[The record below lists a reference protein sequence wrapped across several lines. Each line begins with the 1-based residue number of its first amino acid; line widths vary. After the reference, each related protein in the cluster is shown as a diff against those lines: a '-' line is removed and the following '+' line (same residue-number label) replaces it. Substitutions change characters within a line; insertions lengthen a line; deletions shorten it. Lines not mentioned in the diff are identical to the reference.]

1 MSSKINIGKIVRKH
15 IESIFANRS
24 NSISFWDVFTFIL
37 VPAILSATLVYYRVT
52 IDNDYANTIIA
63 GLSIY
68 IGLSLNFIGIIF
80 ELSTKEKFKR
90 TNVLDVLK
98 ETIANIVITA
108 IIALAIILLIL
119 LRDIELISC
128 CIYTLLYF
136 LLFELLITLLMVFK
150 RVYTILIESIDKLN

>member
-1 MSSKINIGKIVRKH
+1 MSSKINIGKIVSKH
-15 IESIFANRS
+15 VESIFANRS
-24 NSISFWDVFTFIL
+24 NNVSFWDIFTFIL
-37 VPAILSATLVYYRVT
+37 VPVILSTTLIYYHVS

-80 ELSTKEKFKR
+80 ELSTKEKFKKA
-90 TNVLDVLK
+90 NVLDVLK
-98 ETIANIVITA
+98 ETVANIVVTA
-108 IIALAIILLIL
+108 IFALAIILLIL

>member
-1 MSSKINIGKIVRKH
+1 MSSKIDISKIINQHVK
-15 IESIFANRS
+15 SVFANRA
-24 NSISFWDVFTFIL
+24 NQVSFWDVFTFVLLPIGLSIL
-37 VPAILSATLVYYRVT
+37 LVYKSIK

-68 IGLSLNFIGIIF
+68 IGLSLNFIGIVF

-98 ETIANIVITA
+98 ETISNIVVTA

-119 LRDIELISC
+119 IRDISIISC
-128 CIYTLLYF
+128 YVYVTLYF
-136 LLFELLITLLMVFK
+136 LLFELLVTLLMVFK
-150 RVYTILIESIDKLN
+150 RVYTILIESIDQLN

>member
-15 IESIFANRS
+15 VESIFANRS
-24 NSISFWDVFTFIL
+24 NNVSFWDIFTFIL
-37 VPAILSATLVYYRVT
+37 IPVILSATLIHYHVT

-80 ELSTKEKFKR
+80 ELSTKEKFKKA
-90 TNVLDVLK
+90 NVLDVLK
-98 ETIANIVITA
+98 ETVANIVVTA
-108 IIALAIILLIL
+108 IFALAIILLIL
-119 LRDIELISC
+119 LRDIDHISC
-128 CIYTLLYF
+128 FVYILLYF

>member
-1 MSSKINIGKIVRKH
+1 MSSKINIGKIISKH
-15 IESIFANRS
+15 IDSLFANRS
-24 NSISFWDVFTFIL
+24 NNISFWDIFTFIL
-37 VPAILSATLVYYRVT
+37 VPVILSVILVYYRVT

-108 IIALAIILLIL
+108 VIALAIILLIL
-119 LRDIELISC
+119 LRDIDVISC
-128 CIYTLLYF
+128 VVYLMLYS

-150 RVYTILIESIDKLN
+150 RVYTILIESIDQLN

>member
-1 MSSKINIGKIVRKH
+1 MSSKIDISKIVSQH
-15 IESIFANRS
+15 IKSVFANRS
-24 NSISFWDVFTFIL
+24 NQVSFWDLFTFVLLPIG
-37 VPAILSATLVYYRVT
+37 LSVLLVYKSIK

-98 ETIANIVITA
+98 ETISNIVVTA

-119 LRDIELISC
+119 VRDISIISC
-128 CIYTLLYF
+128 YVYVTLYF
-136 LLFELLITLLMVFK
+136 LLFELLVTLLMVFK
-150 RVYTILIESIDKLN
+150 RVYTILIESIDQLH

>member
-1 MSSKINIGKIVRKH
+1 MSSKINIGKIVSKH
-15 IESIFANRS
+15 VESIFASRTN
-24 NSISFWDVFTFIL
+24 NVSFWDIFTFIL
-37 VPAILSATLVYYRVT
+37 IPVILSATLIYYHVT

-80 ELSTKEKFKR
+80 ELSTKEKFKKA
-90 TNVLDVLK
+90 NVLDVLK
-98 ETIANIVITA
+98 ETVANIVVTA
-108 IIALAIILLIL
+108 IFALAIILLIL
-119 LRDIELISC
+119 LRDIDQISYF
-128 CIYTLLYF
+128 IYILLYF

>member
-1 MSSKINIGKIVRKH
+1 MSSKVNIGKIVNKH
-15 IESIFANRS
+15 VQSIFATRS
-24 NSISFWDVFTFIL
+24 NRIAFWDIFTFVC
-37 VPAILSATLVYYRVT
+37 VPIILSVILIYFDIK

-98 ETIANIVITA
+98 ETIANIVVTA
-108 IIALAIILLIL
+108 IFALAIILLIL
-119 LRDIELISC
+119 LRDISQISC
-128 CIYTLLYF
+128 VVYAVLYF